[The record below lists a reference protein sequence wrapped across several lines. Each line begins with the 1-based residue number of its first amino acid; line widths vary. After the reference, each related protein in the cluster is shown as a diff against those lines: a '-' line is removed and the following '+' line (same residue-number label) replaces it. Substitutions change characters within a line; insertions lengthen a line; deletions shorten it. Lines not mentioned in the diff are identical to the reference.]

1 MSKLI
6 ANTMFYRVTE
16 QKSPSGRTLGWN
28 ILGGFDPKLVFAT
41 AAYKESAACNATT
54 GDIDLVV
61 AKMAKHGN
69 AGGVSNLTSPALLKK
84 IAKND
89 EQLAYAFG

>member
-1 MSKLI
+1 MTVI
-6 ANTMFYRVTE
+6 ANTMYFRVTE
-16 QKSPSGRTLGWN
+16 QKTPSGKTVGWN

-41 AAYKESAACNATT
+41 AAYKESCTDNATT
-54 GDIDLVV
+54 GEIDFIV

-69 AGGVSNLTSPALLKK
+69 AASTSNVTSSGMLKK

-89 EQLAYAFG
+89 ERMAFAFA

>member
-1 MSKLI
+1 MSLI
-6 ANTMFYRVTE
+6 ANTMYFRVVE
-16 QKSPSGRTLGWN
+16 QKTPSGRTLGWN

-41 AAYKESAACNATT
+41 ATYKESACDNATT
-54 GDIDLVV
+54 GDIQVV
-61 AKMAKHGN
+61 VDKMAEHARAAN
-69 AGGVSNLTSPALLKK
+69 TCNMTSPALLKK